1 MCNCKWFF
9 RVGCF
14 EQPVSPPGSCTL
26 PPCDKN
32 GATATG
38 LGAVKLPK
46 VQLVPSSKSLPW
58 PLRLKRWCGSGAWQ
72 LRRCV
77 FSCIHLSQY
86 IDLWDCFNC
95 ARIKLQFLRSCK
107 CKMVPRKHWFLR
119 ECNSLWIFP
128 ILIWSKG
135 HFLLKVA
142 HLLGILWE
150 QVWSLLWPK
159 SS

>member
-107 CKMVPRKHWFLR
+107 CKMVPRKHWFLPGMQLVMNLS
-119 ECNSLWIFP
+119 NS
-128 ILIWSKG
+128 
-135 HFLLKVA
+135 
-142 HLLGILWE
+142 HLE
-150 QVWSLLWPK
+150 QGALFAQSGT
-159 SS
+159 SSWNIMGAGVITLMT